1 MPSSIIQGVF
11 EVALQLIFEVGC
23 YYLGRL
29 VVPIFSLG
37 RIKCDRLTQEVP
49 RRKLKWTGI
58 YSRRNGQAYLTS
70 EATCLAGLLFV
81 FLLIGIGF
89 LLHAQQA

>member
-11 EVALQLIFEVGC
+11 EVVLQLVFEVGC
-23 YYLGRL
+23 YYLGRI

-37 RIKCDRLTQEVP
+37 RIKCDSLTQRVP
-49 RRKLKWTGI
+49 LGKLKWTGI
-58 YSRRNGQAYLTS
+58 YSRRNGQTYLTS

-81 FLLIGIGF
+81 LLLIGIG
-89 LLHAQQA
+89 LLLYARQT

>member
-11 EVALQLIFEVGC
+11 KIVIRLVLEVGC
-23 YYLGRL
+23 YYLGRI

-49 RRKLKWTGI
+49 RQKLKWTGI
-58 YSRRNGQAYLTS
+58 YSRRNGHIYLSS
-70 EATCLAGLLFV
+70 EATCFAGLLFV
-81 FLLIGIGF
+81 FLLIGIGL
-89 LLHAQQA
+89 LLHAR